1 MKKTIILLGIIL
13 SSISA
18 KAQNCYTVKQVTN
31 KTENP
36 DLSSKRFVFGI
47 KQISEELLSQKF
59 TICNDGSPIDVN
71 ILSIEAPTIGF
82 NIGPFMI
89 KKKITIVKTEMII
102 NGVSYL
108 GEGESKLSVK
118 ATFAELKDENLPF
131 EKSVFASAVKKSL
144 ENGITTIKWKNTFTY
159 YFQF

>member
-13 SSISA
+13 FSISA

-89 KKKITIVKTEMII
+89 KKKITIVKTEMIL

-144 ENGITTIKWKNTFTY
+144 QDGLTKIK
-159 YFQF
+159 